1 MSKLPNKQGDRSPL
15 QRRIEVDRGS
25 QSTEGINSYASAIE
39 RGIDPTVIEHIEEL
53 LEEIELAEQRA
64 YPPQANE
71 EDLTSVF
78 KKVADIERR
87 LKQFEA
93 ESIALKKLL
102 QRLN

>member
-1 MSKLPNKQGDRSPL
+1 MSPL

-25 QSTEGINSYASAIE
+25 QSAEGLNSYASAIE
-39 RGIDPTVIEHIEEL
+39 RGIDPTVMEHIEEL

-71 EDLTSVF
+71 EDFTSVF